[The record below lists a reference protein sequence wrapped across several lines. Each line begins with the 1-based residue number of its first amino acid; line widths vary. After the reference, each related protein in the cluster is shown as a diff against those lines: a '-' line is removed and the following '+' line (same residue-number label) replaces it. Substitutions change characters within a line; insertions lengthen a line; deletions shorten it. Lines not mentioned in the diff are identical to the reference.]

1 MLLLLLLLRML
12 SISYPLL
19 TLPLLLLLRMLSIS
33 YPLLTLPLLLLQ
45 GQIILLPLPHPCFQ
59 RGQILLSLLQLCA
72 WAALVLLPCRKT
84 RGPQLP
90 VPRSHKL

>member
-1 MLLLLLLLRML
+1 MLLLLLLRML

-19 TLPLLLLLRMLSIS
+19 TLPLLLLL
-33 YPLLTLPLLLLQ
+33 Q
-45 GQIILLPLPHPCFQ
+45 GQIILLPLPHPCCQ
-59 RGQILLSLLQLCA
+59 RGRILLSLLQLCA